1 MNWFILVLETVFF
14 LNCIMSKRQRDDA
27 ESFRRDYEMMR
38 IRRVQPTPPAP
49 SLPVN
54 VPNPEINV
62 HITNIFELHDVVTP
76 FHVVRAN
83 GTEVVGLHAE
93 VADLNHDAYPA
104 RTITVLLPAIEVVV
118 QYPMVNYETQ
128 GKIQCV
134 TVQYSIDEA
143 SEPSSPSDGGGV
155 D

>member
-1 MNWFILVLETVFF
+1 
-14 LNCIMSKRQRDDA
+14 MSKRQRD
-27 ESFRRDYEMMR
+27 ESFQRDYEMMR
-38 IRRVQPTPPAP
+38 IRRVQPAPPAP

-62 HITNIFELHDVVTP
+62 HVANIFELHDVVTP

-118 QYPMVNYETQ
+118 QYPMVSCEAQ
-128 GKIQCV
+128 GRINCV
-134 TVQYSIDEA
+134 TVQYSIDESSESA
-143 SEPSSPSDGGGV
+143 SDSSSDGGGV

>member
-1 MNWFILVLETVFF
+1 
-14 LNCIMSKRQRDDA
+14 MSKRQRDDA
-27 ESFRRDYEMMR
+27 ESFRRDYEVMR

-76 FHVVRAN
+76 FHVVRVNNA
-83 GTEVVGLHAE
+83 EVVDLQAE
-93 VADLNHDAYPA
+93 VGDSTNDAYPNSP

-128 GKIQCV
+128 GNITCV

-143 SEPSSPSDGGGV
+143 SEASSPSDASV

>member
-1 MNWFILVLETVFF
+1 
-14 LNCIMSKRQRDDA
+14 MSKRQRDDA
-27 ESFRRDYEMMR
+27 ESFRRDYEVMR
-38 IRRVQPTPPAP
+38 IRRVQPTPPTP

-76 FHVVRAN
+76 FHVVRVNNA
-83 GTEVVGLHAE
+83 EVVDLQAE
-93 VADLNHDAYPA
+93 VVANPTLP

-128 GKIQCV
+128 GNITCV

-143 SEPSSPSDGGGV
+143 SEPSSPSDASV